1 MKHRNIVALC
11 SVIFITFGCSSVPE
25 SESEQQATNN
35 DGQHDKSTLES
46 YNESMH
52 SFNQGVQEWILA
64 PIGTAIDF
72 VVPDVIEDSVESMLE
87 NLSVPNSAL
96 NNALQGKFKAAGQD
110 LGRFGINSTIG
121 LLGIFDWASMMG
133 IPQHDEDFG
142 QTLAAYGVGSGPY
155 VVLPVMGGM
164 TPRDMAGAF
173 VSYDVTKSLDKD
185 QEKLIENLGY
195 LPMFRGAA
203 EREPMSYEEQKRMM
217 QAMSE
222 CRAHDGEDS
231 AKASCDIVCDE
242 MISMMQ
248 ADLDQV
254 EDRTEKLEMVEMA
267 GNMLPSYCK
276 ADFIVE

>member
-1 MKHRNIVALC
+1 MKYRNLVTLG
-11 SVIFITFGCSSVPE
+11 SVIFITIGCSSVPE
-25 SESEQQATNN
+25 SELTKQADNTN
-35 DGQHDKSTLES
+35 GQASKSTLDS

-52 SFNQGVQEWILA
+52 GFNQGVQEWVLS

-72 VVPDVIEDSVESMLE
+72 VVPDVIEDSIESVLD
-87 NLSVPNSAL
+87 NLAVPNSAL

-142 QTLAAYGVGSGPY
+142 QTLASYGVESGPY
-155 VVLPVMGGM
+155 IVLPVMGGM

-217 QAMSE
+217 LAMSE
-222 CRAHDGEDS
+222 CSAHDGDDS
-231 AKASCDIVCDE
+231 VKASCDIVCDE
-242 MISMMQ
+242 MASMMQ

-254 EDRTEKLEMVEMA
+254 EDKSEKLEMVEMA

-276 ADFIVE
+276 VDFIVE